1 MVGVLAMA
9 AAAAPP
15 PVKDYE
21 IEPCKKRRKDDDR
34 SSCKTITKYLSP
46 IGKTGDRVFSPPKSS
61 NILHY
66 FRKTSPTNE
75 KTQSAKDCDLMSS
88 TPLPANSSKD
98 CKTPLEM
105 FSNIEF
111 KKRGKR
117 VNLAHQLNN
126 IKTENESPIE
136 ISSDDS
142 KERSSLNKDFVES
155 STSVLLYK
163 KHVEVLAES
172 IQDIKKQSRTMA
184 SKKSSK
190 KVNSKQG
197 TAKNNCRKLRKRKY
211 RDVIDLSESLPL
223 AEDLNLKKD
232 VKDSK
237 HIMPSLTNEIER
249 TANDADSR
257 DTAIKTAQLNY
268 GTITVSY
275 EEFLKSHKENKVEQ
289 IPDSTMSICIPSE
302 TVEDTVKSGY
312 ISDTETC
319 EITQQGR
326 FKTVTV
332 LAQVHPIPPKK
343 TRKIPSIFLKH
354 KQLEMEN
361 SLSDPENEQTTQK
374 RKSNVVIQ
382 EEELELAVLEAVSSE
397 AVKPKCTLEERQ
409 QFMKAFRQPA
419 SDVLKNGVKK
429 SSDKQKE
436 INEKSLN
443 EEGRDNNSKKIMKNP
458 DIEMISYN
466 GNSQSHCVKGSFPK
480 EKSKKL
486 KKRDKKKLDT
496 GATPGENR
504 GGNTQKKESTFSFK
518 EKQNQNRLRMSLRQK
533 KTKVFKNST
542 LFNSERLVCEDIAND
557 DSLKVSSV
565 YNKSSRKTAVPVKD
579 KVTHSKAETEDSL
592 VNISTP
598 KSTRRSVRNSSTP
611 TTIIIRSTDSEDAQ
625 DSSPVKAST
634 PKAANLSEKHS
645 LYTAEL
651 ITVPSDSE
659 SPIRMKFTRISTPKK
674 SKKKSKKRSKKSE
687 ATDRDFTSQTRKAS
701 NASKNVSKAKQLVEK
716 AKALHISRSKAAEEI
731 VTPLRRSSRHQTLPE
746 KKKLSKTED
755 SVIIIDS
762 SPTSL
767 KYPEKNQKK
776 LQCLNDVLGKKLN
789 KTSKNVPGKMKVA
802 PLFLTRKAQKTADH
816 ILGFDESSQDTSE
829 KSQDCGVQFKA
840 KRDFLMSGL
849 PDLLKRKIAKKAA
862 ALDVYNAVSTS
873 FQRVVHVQQK
883 DDGCH
888 LWHLKPPTCPLLTKL
903 KELNTTV
910 TDLSKCV
917 IALGEFSTLNS
928 NSKSNNSAVVFM
940 GRRKD
945 LTEEVRNF
953 LLEEIRC
960 SNPEFPWK
968 KYFPLLL
975 KKRTEHQVLSECPR
989 KQESPQLDPS
999 VSQKETKRKRVE
1011 TENHKSKKKKPNE
1024 YSESPKKISGKPEEL
1039 DKRNH
1044 STGIKPDSSK
1054 GLLSK
1059 TSRKR
1064 QTALSTTCKVETGT
1078 VEDPDIL
1085 IIDDDKEST
1094 SEISS
1099 IPDSGT
1105 EDMLWT
1111 EKYQPQNSSEL
1122 IGNELAIKKLHSWLK
1137 DWKRRAELEER
1148 QNLKGKKEEKQEDLL
1163 DSIDFKGSSDD
1174 EEESR
1179 LCNTVLITGPTGVGK
1194 TAAVYACAQE
1204 LGFKIFEVNASSQR
1218 SGRQILSQLKEA
1230 TQSHQVDKQGVNSQ
1244 KPCFFNSY
1252 SIGKSPKKLSSPKK
1266 VVTSPR
1272 KLPPPSPQSSG
1283 PKRALP
1289 PKTLANYFKASSKP
1303 KNNEEMGALLE
1314 NSTGIKNSFEQ
1325 KQIIQTKPANTTNS
1339 NIKEFGAEEPNR
1351 KNATS
1356 LILFEEVDVIFEED
1370 AGFLNAI
1377 KTFMATTKRPV
1388 ILTTSDPT
1396 FSLIF
1401 DGCFEEISFNTPS
1414 LLNVASYLQMICLT
1428 ENFRTDVKDFVTLLT
1443 ANTCDIRKSI
1453 LYLQFWIRS
1462 GGGVLEERPLS
1473 LCRGNSRN
1481 VQLVCSEDG
1490 PDSKNNPKNTKR
1502 NPTDLPKCDTGCVE
1516 TLFGLKNIFSP
1527 SEDLFS
1533 FLKHKIRTKEEWHKL
1548 IQLLTEFQ
1556 MRNVDF
1562 LYSNLEFIL
1571 PLPVAIIP
1579 ETENLCG
1586 SSVGVDASAATKSM
1600 KCLARKHSGGEKP
1613 LKKSQKKK
1621 HKKKM
1626 VVLDDSDLFDTGLDF
1641 PDEFISFSPAS
1652 SSSNSEESKARDKES
1667 NPETKKLNKCLESN
1681 IESIPRPPKTPAEKK
1696 CSALVSHCLNSLTEF
1711 MDNMSF
1717 LDALLTDVRE
1727 QKEFG
1732 KNDFSWTNEKV
1743 KSGLCDEFSLESSD
1757 GWTSQSTGELKAA
1770 VEALSFTKCSSSI
1783 SKALE
1788 TSLNSCKKLGKD
1800 PTKEL
1805 TIYVSQKRNNVHFS
1819 QSAANLDSAWKRIA
1833 VIKGVFSSR
1842 SLLNLGNRQASII
1855 EYLPTLRNIC
1865 RTEKLKEQGKSKRRF
1880 LHYLEGIH
1888 LNISKETVN
1897 TLAAGFP

>member
-21 IEPCKKRRKDDDR
+21 IEACKKRRKDDDR
-34 SSCKTITKYLSP
+34 SSCETITKYLSP

-66 FRKTSPTNE
+66 FRKTSPTKE
-75 KTQSAKDCDLMSS
+75 KTQSAKDCEIKSS
-88 TPLPANSSKD
+88 PPLPANSGKD
-98 CKTPLEM
+98 CKSPLQV
-105 FSNIEF
+105 FSNTQF
-111 KKRGKR
+111 QKRGKR

-126 IKTENESPIE
+126 ITTENESPIE

-142 KERSSLNKDFVES
+142 KEHSSLNNDFVES
-155 STSVLLYK
+155 STSVLLDK
-163 KHVEVLAES
+163 KHVEVLTER
-172 IQDIKKQSRTMA
+172 IQDIKKQSSTMA
-184 SKKSSK
+184 PKKSSK
-190 KVNSKQG
+190 KVNSKQR
-197 TAKNNCRKLRKRKY
+197 TTKNHCKKLRKRKY
-211 RDVIDLSESLPL
+211 RDVIDLSESSPL
-223 AEDLNLKKD
+223 AEELNLLQKD

-237 HIMPSLTNEIER
+237 CSMPSLTNEVER
-249 TANDADSR
+249 IANDADSGAPV
-257 DTAIKTAQLNY
+257 TKTAQLTD
-268 GTITVSY
+268 GMVTVSY
-275 EEFLKSHKENKVEQ
+275 EEFLKSHKENKVEHT
-289 IPDSTMSICIPSE
+289 PDSAMSICTPSE
-302 TVEDTVKSGY
+302 TVEDAVKSDC

-319 EITQQGR
+319 EITQPVR

-361 SLSDPENEQTTQK
+361 SLSDPENEQTGQK

-382 EEELELAVLEAVSSE
+382 EEELELAVLEAGSSE

-409 QFMKAFRQPA
+409 QFMKAFRQPV
-419 SDVLKNGVKK
+419 SDALKNGVKK

-436 INEKSLN
+436 LNEKPLN
-443 EEGRDNNSKKIMKNP
+443 EDGRDSNSKKIMRNP
-458 DIEMISYN
+458 SVEIVSN
-466 GNSQSHCVKGSFPK
+466 NASSQSHTDKGSFPR

-486 KKRDKKKLDT
+486 RKKGKKMLDT
-496 GATPGENR
+496 GATLGENR
-504 GGNTQKKESTFSFK
+504 EGNTQKQETTFSFK
-518 EKQNQNRLRMSLRQK
+518 DKQNQNRLRMSLRQK
-533 KTKVFKNST
+533 KTEGFKRNT
-542 LFNSERLVCEDIAND
+542 LFNSESLVCEGTAND
-557 DSLKVSSV
+557 NPLTIPSL
-565 YNKSSRKTAVPVKD
+565 YNKKTSRKTSVPVKD

-611 TTIIIRSTDSEDAQ
+611 TATVIRSTDSEDAQ
-625 DSSPVKAST
+625 DGSPIKAST

-659 SPIRMKFTRISTPKK
+659 SPIRMKFTRISTPRK
-674 SKKKSKKRSKKSE
+674 SKKKSKKRSEKSE
-687 ATDRDFTSQTRKAS
+687 ATDGDFTSQTRKAS
-701 NASKNVSKAKQLVEK
+701 RASKNVSKAKQLVEK
-716 AKALHISRSKAAEEI
+716 AKALHISRSKATEEI

-746 KKKLSKTED
+746 RKKLSESED

-767 KYPEKNQKK
+767 KHTEKNQKK
-776 LQCLNDVLGKKLN
+776 LQCLNDVLGKKL
-789 KTSKNVPGKMKVA
+789 KTPKNVPGKMKIA
-802 PLFLTRKAQKTADH
+802 PLFLTRKAQKTADP
-816 ILGFDESSQDTSE
+816 ILGFDESSQGTSE

-862 ALDVYNAVSTS
+862 ALDVYNAASAS

-883 DDGCH
+883 DNGCH

-903 KELNTTV
+903 KELNTKV
-910 TDLSKCV
+910 MDLSKCV

-928 NSKSNNSAVVFM
+928 NPKSSNPAVVFT

-945 LTEEVRNF
+945 LTEEVRNL
-953 LLEEIRC
+953 LLEEIRW
-960 SNPEFPWK
+960 SNPEFSLK

-975 KKRTEHQVLSECPR
+975 KKRTEHQVLSECR
-989 KQESPQLDPS
+989 CKQESPQLEPC
-999 VSQKETKRKRVE
+999 VNQKETKRKRVE
-1011 TENHKSKKKKPNE
+1011 TENHKSKRKKPNE
-1024 YSESPKKISGKPEEL
+1024 YSESPKKIRGKPEEL
-1039 DKRNH
+1039 DKRNI
-1044 STGIKPDSSK
+1044 STGIKLDSSK
-1054 GLLSK
+1054 GPSSK
-1059 TSRKR
+1059 TPRKK
-1064 QTALSTTCKVETGT
+1064 QTCKVETEA
-1078 VEDPDIL
+1078 VEDSDIL

-1094 SEISS
+1094 SEVSS
-1099 IPDSGT
+1099 IADLGT

-1111 EKYQPQNSSEL
+1111 EKYQPQNSGEL

-1148 QNLKGKKEEKQEDLL
+1148 QNLKGKKDEKQEDLS

-1252 SIGKSPKKLSSPKK
+1252 SIGKSPKKLSSPRK

-1303 KNNEEMGALLE
+1303 KNSEEIGVLLE
-1314 NSTGIKNSFEQ
+1314 NNKGIKNSFEQ
-1325 KQIIQTKPANTTNS
+1325 KQIIQAKPTNTTNS
-1339 NIKEFGAEEPNR
+1339 NVKEFGAEEPNR

-1396 FSLIF
+1396 FSLMF
-1401 DGCFEEISFNTPS
+1401 DGSFEEINFNTPS

-1443 ANTCDIRKSI
+1443 ANACDIRKSI

-1462 GGGVLEERPLS
+1462 GGGFLEERPLS
-1473 LCRGNSRN
+1473 LRRGNSRN
-1481 VQLVCSEDG
+1481 VQPVCSEDG
-1490 PDSKNNPKNTKR
+1490 PDSKNNTKNTKR

-1533 FLKHKIRTKEEWHKL
+1533 FLKQKIRTKEEWHKL

-1571 PLPVAIIP
+1571 PLPVDIIL
-1579 ETENLCG
+1579 ETENLGG
-1586 SSVGVDASAATKSM
+1586 SSVGVDTSAATKNM
-1600 KCLARKHSGGEKP
+1600 KCLARRHSEGEKP

-1621 HKKKM
+1621 RKKKM
-1626 VVLDDSDLFDTGLDF
+1626 VILDDSDLFDTGLDF
-1641 PDEFISFSPAS
+1641 PDEFISLSSAS
-1652 SSSNSEESKARDKES
+1652 SSSNSEESKARDKGS
-1667 NPETKKLNKCLESN
+1667 NPQTKKLNKCLESN
-1681 IESIPRPPKTPAEKK
+1681 TESVPCPSKTPAEKK

-1732 KNDFSWTNEKV
+1732 KNDFTWTNGKV
-1743 KSGLCDEFSLESSD
+1743 KSGLCDEFSLEGGD
-1757 GWTSQSTGELKAA
+1757 GWTSPSSGELKAA
-1770 VEALSFTKCSSSI
+1770 VEALSFTKCSSAI

-1788 TSLNSCKKLGKD
+1788 TSLNSCKKLGRD

-1805 TIYVSQKRNNVHFS
+1805 TFRVSQKRNNVHFS
-1819 QSAANLDSAWKRIA
+1819 QSAADLDSAWKRIA

-1842 SLLNLGNRQASII
+1842 SLLNLGNRQASVI

>member
-15 PVKDYE
+15 PVKDYGNE
-21 IEPCKKRRKDDDR
+21 ASKKRRKDDDR
-34 SSCKTITKYLSP
+34 TCKTITKYLSP
-46 IGKTGDRVFSPPKSS
+46 MGKTADRVFSPPKSS
-61 NILHY
+61 NILDY
-66 FRKTSPTNE
+66 FRKTLPTNE
-75 KTQSAKDCDLMSS
+75 KTQTAKKYKIKSS
-88 TPLPANSSKD
+88 TPLPADSDKD

-105 FSNIEF
+105 SSNTEN

-117 VNLAHQLNN
+117 LNLSHQLSH
-126 IKTENESPIE
+126 IKTENESAIE
-136 ISSDDS
+136 INSDDS
-142 KERSSLNKDFVES
+142 KEDSSLSNNFVGS
-155 STSVLLYK
+155 STSALLYK
-163 KHVEVLAES
+163 KHVKVLAES
-172 IQDIKKQSRTMA
+172 IQDTKKQSSTMT

-190 KVNSKQG
+190 KISPKQG
-197 TAKNNCRKLRKRKY
+197 PSKNDRRKLRKRKH
-211 RDVIDLSESLPL
+211 REVINLSESLPL
-223 AEDLNLKKD
+223 AEELNLLKRHGN
-232 VKDSK
+232 DSK
-237 HIMPSLTNEIER
+237 QIMPSLTNEMEN
-249 TANDADSR
+249 TANDAESR
-257 DTAIKTAQLNY
+257 DNITKTAQLNDS
-268 GTITVSY
+268 TITVSY
-275 EEFLKSHKENKVEQ
+275 EEFLKSHNESKVEQ
-289 IPDSTMSICIPSE
+289 APDSTVSVCIPSE
-302 TVEDTVKSGY
+302 TVDDAVKSGCMTDPETY
-312 ISDTETC
+312 EIS
-319 EITQQGR
+319 QQVR

-343 TRKIPSIFLKH
+343 TGKIPSIFLKQ
-354 KQLEMEN
+354 KQVEMEN
-361 SLSDPENEQTTQK
+361 SLSDPENEQTSQK
-374 RKSNVVIQ
+374 RKSNVVIH
-382 EEELELAVLEAVSSE
+382 EEELELAVLEAGSSE

-409 QFMKAFRQPA
+409 QFMKAFRQPT
-419 SDVLKNGVKK
+419 SDALKNGVKK

-436 INEKSLN
+436 LNEKSLN
-443 EEGRDNNSKKIMKNP
+443 EEGRDNNSKKIMENP
-458 DIEMISYN
+458 NIQMISNN
-466 GNSQSHCVKGSFPK
+466 GNSQTHADKGGFPK

-486 KKRDKKKLDT
+486 KKKNKKILDT
-496 GATPGENR
+496 GAIPGENR
-504 GGNTQKKESTFSFK
+504 ERNPQENESTFSFK

-533 KTKVFKNST
+533 KTEVFKNST
-542 LFNSERLVCEDIAND
+542 LLNSKNLVCEGAAD
-557 DSLKVSSV
+557 DDPLKISSPC
-565 YNKSSRKTAVPVKD
+565 NSKSSRKTGIPVKD
-579 KVTHSKAETEDSL
+579 KVIHSKAETEDSL
-592 VNISTP
+592 VFVSTLKP
-598 KSTRRSVRNSSTP
+598 SRRSVRSSSTP
-611 TTIIIRSTDSEDAQ
+611 ATVIIRATDSEDAQ
-625 DSSPVKAST
+625 DDSPVKAST
-634 PKAANLSEKHS
+634 PKAANLSGKRS

-651 ITVPSDSE
+651 ITVSSDSE

-687 ATDRDFTSQTRKAS
+687 TADEDFESQTRKVS
-701 NASKNVSKAKQLVEK
+701 SASKNVSKAKQLIEK
-716 AKALHISRSKAAEEI
+716 AKALHISRSKATEEI

-746 KKKLSKTED
+746 KSETED
-755 SVIIIDS
+755 SVITGS
-762 SPTSL
+762 SPTPL
-767 KYPEKNQKK
+767 KHPEKNQKK

-789 KTSKNVPGKMKVA
+789 KTPKNVPGKVKVA
-802 PLFLTRKAQKTADH
+802 PLFLTRKAQKTADPV
-816 ILGFDESSQDTSE
+816 LGFDESSQDATE
-829 KSQDCGVQFKA
+829 KPQACDVQFKA

-849 PDLLKRKIAKKAA
+849 PDLLKRQIAKKAA

-873 FQRVVHVQQK
+873 FQSVVHVQQK

-903 KELNTTV
+903 KELNTKV
-910 TDLSKCV
+910 IDLSKCV
-917 IALGEFSTLNS
+917 MALGEFSTLNS
-928 NSKSNNSAVVFM
+928 NSKSNNSAVVFV

-945 LTEEVRNF
+945 LTEEVRNL
-953 LLEEIRC
+953 LLEEIRW
-960 SNPEFPWK
+960 SNPEFSLR

-975 KKRTEHQVLSECPR
+975 KKQTEHQVLSKCHH
-989 KQESPQLDPS
+989 KQESPKLEPD
-999 VSQKETKRKRVE
+999 VSRKETKRKRVE
-1011 TENHKSKKKKPNE
+1011 MENHKSKRKKPNE
-1024 YSESPKKISGKPEEL
+1024 YSESPKKISGKLEEL
-1039 DKRNH
+1039 DKRNN
-1044 STGIKPDSSK
+1044 SSGIKLDSSK
-1054 GLLSK
+1054 GLFPK
-1059 TSRKR
+1059 TSRKKR
-1064 QTALSTTCKVETGT
+1064 TALSTRCKVETEA
-1078 VEDPDIL
+1078 VEDSDIL
-1085 IIDDDKEST
+1085 IIDGDMST
-1094 SEISS
+1094 SEVSS

-1111 EKYQPQNSSEL
+1111 EKYQPQNSGEL
-1122 IGNELAIKKLHSWLK
+1122 IGNELAIRKLHSWLK
-1137 DWKRRAELEER
+1137 DWKRRAELEEG
-1148 QNLKGKKEEKQEDLL
+1148 QNLKGKRDEKQEDPL
-1163 DSIDFKGSSDD
+1163 DGIDFKGSSDD
-1174 EEESR
+1174 EEENR

-1252 SIGKSPKKLSSPKK
+1252 NISKSPKKLSSPKK

-1283 PKRALP
+1283 PKRVLP
-1289 PKTLANYFKASSKP
+1289 PKTLANYFKVSSKP
-1303 KNNEEMGALLE
+1303 KNNEQIGALLE
-1314 NSTGIKNSFEQ
+1314 NNKGIKNSFEQ
-1325 KQIIQTKPANTTNS
+1325 KPIIQTKSTNTTNK
-1339 NIKEFGAEEPNR
+1339 NVKEFGAEEPNR

-1396 FSLIF
+1396 FSLMF
-1401 DGCFEEISFNTPS
+1401 DGFFEEINFNTPS

-1462 GGGVLEERPLS
+1462 GGGFLEERPLS
-1473 LCRGNSRN
+1473 FCRGNSRN
-1481 VQLVCSEDG
+1481 VQLVCSEDD
-1490 PDSKNNPKNTKR
+1490 PDSKNNAKNSKR
-1502 NPTDLPKCDTGCVE
+1502 NPTDLPKCDIGCAE

-1571 PLPVAIIP
+1571 PLPVNIIP
-1579 ETENLCG
+1579 ETENFSG
-1586 SSVGVDASAATKSM
+1586 SSVSVDTNAATKNM
-1600 KCLARKHSGGEKP
+1600 KCLARKLSEGEKP

-1626 VVLDDSDLFDTGLDF
+1626 VILDDSDLFDTELDF
-1641 PDEFISFSPAS
+1641 SDEFIRLSSAS
-1652 SSSNSEESKARDKES
+1652 SPNSEESKARDKES
-1667 NPETKKLNKCLESN
+1667 NPETKKLNTCLESN
-1681 IESIPRPPKTPAEKK
+1681 VESIPRSPKTPAEKK
-1696 CSALVSHCLNSLTEF
+1696 YSVLVSHCLNSLTEF

-1727 QKEFG
+1727 HREFG
-1732 KNDFSWTNEKV
+1732 KNDFGWTNGKV

-1757 GWTSQSTGELKAA
+1757 GWTSQSSGELKAA
-1770 VEALSFTKCSSSI
+1770 VEALSFTKCSSTI

-1788 TSLNSCKKLGKD
+1788 TSLNSCKKVGRD

-1805 TIYVSQKRNNVHFS
+1805 TFYVSQKRNNVHFS

-1833 VIKGVFSSR
+1833 VIKSVFSSR
-1842 SLLNLGNRQASII
+1842 SLPNLGNRQASII

-1865 RTEKLKEQGKSKRRF
+1865 KTEKLKEQGKSKRRF

-1888 LNISKETVN
+1888 LNISKETMN

>member
-15 PVKDYE
+15 PVKDYGNE
-21 IEPCKKRRKDDDR
+21 ASKKRRKDDDR
-34 SSCKTITKYLSP
+34 TCKTITKYLSP
-46 IGKTGDRVFSPPKSS
+46 MGKTGDRVFSPPKSS
-61 NILHY
+61 NILDY
-66 FRKTSPTNE
+66 FRKTLPTNE
-75 KTQSAKDCDLMSS
+75 KTQTAKKHKIKSS
-88 TPLPANSSKD
+88 SPLPADSDKD

-105 FSNIEF
+105 SSNTEN

-117 VNLAHQLNN
+117 LNLSHQLSH
-126 IKTENESPIE
+126 IKTENESAIE
-136 ISSDDS
+136 INSDDS
-142 KERSSLNKDFVES
+142 KEDSSLSYNFVES
-155 STSVLLYK
+155 STSALLYK

-172 IQDIKKQSRTMA
+172 IQDTKKQSSTMT

-190 KVNSKQG
+190 KVSPKQG
-197 TAKNNCRKLRKRKY
+197 PSKNDRRKLRKRKH
-211 RDVIDLSESLPL
+211 REVIDLSESLPL
-223 AEDLNLKKD
+223 AEELNLLKRD
-232 VKDSK
+232 GNDSK
-237 HIMPSLTNEIER
+237 QLMPSLTNEMEN
-249 TANDADSR
+249 TANDAESR
-257 DTAIKTAQLNY
+257 DNITKTAQLNDS
-268 GTITVSY
+268 TITVSY
-275 EEFLKSHKENKVEQ
+275 EEFLKSHNESKVEEA
-289 IPDSTMSICIPSE
+289 PDSTVSVCIPSE
-302 TVEDTVKSGY
+302 TVDNAVKSGCITDPEAY
-312 ISDTETC
+312 EIS
-319 EITQQGR
+319 QQVR

-343 TRKIPSIFLKH
+343 TGKIPSIFLKQ
-354 KQLEMEN
+354 KQVEMEN
-361 SLSDPENEQTTQK
+361 SLSDPENEQTSQK
-374 RKSNVVIQ
+374 RKSNVVIH
-382 EEELELAVLEAVSSE
+382 EEELELAVLEAGSSE

-409 QFMKAFRQPA
+409 QFMKAFRQPT
-419 SDVLKNGVKK
+419 SDALKNGVKK

-436 INEKSLN
+436 LNEKSLN
-443 EEGRDNNSKKIMKNP
+443 EEGRDNNSKKIMENP
-458 DIEMISYN
+458 NIQMVSNN
-466 GNSQSHCVKGSFPK
+466 GNSQTHADKGGFPK

-486 KKRDKKKLDT
+486 KKKNKKILDT
-496 GATPGENR
+496 GAIAGENR
-504 GGNTQKKESTFSFK
+504 ERNPQEKESTFSFK

-533 KTKVFKNST
+533 KTEVFKNST
-542 LFNSERLVCEDIAND
+542 LLNSKNLVCEGAAND
-557 DSLKVSSV
+557 DPLKISSPCN
-565 YNKSSRKTAVPVKD
+565 NKSSRKAGIPVKD
-579 KVTHSKAETEDSL
+579 KVIHSKAETEGSL
-592 VNISTP
+592 VSVSTLKP
-598 KSTRRSVRNSSTP
+598 SRRSVRSSSTP
-611 TTIIIRSTDSEDAQ
+611 ATVIIRATDSEDAQ
-625 DSSPVKAST
+625 DDSPVKAST
-634 PKAANLSEKHS
+634 PKAANLSGKHS

-651 ITVPSDSE
+651 ITVSSDSE

-687 ATDRDFTSQTRKAS
+687 AAHEDFESQTRKVS
-701 NASKNVSKAKQLVEK
+701 SASKNVSKAKQLIEK
-716 AKALHISRSKAAEEI
+716 AKALHISRSKATEEI

-746 KKKLSKTED
+746 RSETED
-755 SVIIIDS
+755 SVITGS
-762 SPTSL
+762 SPTPL
-767 KYPEKNQKK
+767 KHPEKNQKK

-789 KTSKNVPGKMKVA
+789 KTPKNVPGKVKVA
-802 PLFLTRKAQKTADH
+802 PLFLARKAQKTADPV
-816 ILGFDESSQDTSE
+816 LGFDESSQDATE
-829 KSQDCGVQFKA
+829 KPQACDVQFKA

-849 PDLLKRKIAKKAA
+849 PDLLKRQIAKKAA
-862 ALDVYNAVSTS
+862 VLDVYNAVSTS
-873 FQRVVHVQQK
+873 FQSVVHVQQK

-903 KELNTTV
+903 KELNTKV
-910 TDLSKCV
+910 IDLSKCV
-917 IALGEFSTLNS
+917 MALGEFSTLNS
-928 NSKSNNSAVVFM
+928 NSKSNNSAVVFV

-945 LTEEVRNF
+945 LTEEVRNL
-953 LLEEIRC
+953 LLEEIRW
-960 SNPEFPWK
+960 SNPEFSLR

-975 KKRTEHQVLSECPR
+975 KKRTEHQVLSKCHR
-989 KQESPQLDPS
+989 KQESPKLEPD
-999 VSQKETKRKRVE
+999 VSRKETKRKRVE
-1011 TENHKSKKKKPNE
+1011 MENHKSKRKKPNE
-1024 YSESPKKISGKPEEL
+1024 YSESPKKISGKLEEL
-1039 DKRNH
+1039 DKRNN
-1044 STGIKPDSSK
+1044 SSGIKLDSSK
-1054 GLLSK
+1054 GLFPK
-1059 TSRKR
+1059 TSRKKR
-1064 QTALSTTCKVETGT
+1064 TALSTRCKVETEA
-1078 VEDPDIL
+1078 VEDSDIL
-1085 IIDDDKEST
+1085 IIDGDKST
-1094 SEISS
+1094 SEVSS

-1111 EKYQPQNSSEL
+1111 EKYQPQNSGEL
-1122 IGNELAIKKLHSWLK
+1122 IGNELAIRKLHSWLK
-1137 DWKRRAELEER
+1137 DWKRRAELEEG
-1148 QNLKGKKEEKQEDLL
+1148 QNLKGKRDEKQEDPL
-1163 DSIDFKGSSDD
+1163 DGIDFKGSSDD
-1174 EEESR
+1174 EEENR

-1252 SIGKSPKKLSSPKK
+1252 NISKSPKKLSSPKK

-1272 KLPPPSPQSSG
+1272 KLPSPSPQSSG
-1283 PKRALP
+1283 PKRVLP
-1289 PKTLANYFKASSKP
+1289 PKTLANYFKVSSKP
-1303 KNNEEMGALLE
+1303 KNNEQIGALLE
-1314 NSTGIKNSFEQ
+1314 NNKGINNSFEQ
-1325 KQIIQTKPANTTNS
+1325 KPIIQTKSTNTTNK
-1339 NIKEFGAEEPNR
+1339 NVKEFGAEEPNR

-1396 FSLIF
+1396 FSLMF
-1401 DGCFEEISFNTPS
+1401 DGCFEEINFNTPS

-1462 GGGVLEERPLS
+1462 GGGFLEERPLS
-1473 LCRGNSRN
+1473 FCRGNSRN
-1481 VQLVCSEDG
+1481 VQLVCSEDD
-1490 PDSKNNPKNTKR
+1490 PDSKNNAKNTKR
-1502 NPTDLPKCDTGCVE
+1502 NPTDLPKCDIGCAE

-1571 PLPVAIIP
+1571 PLPVNIIP
-1579 ETENLCG
+1579 ETENFSG
-1586 SSVGVDASAATKSM
+1586 SSVSVDTNAATKNM
-1600 KCLARKHSGGEKP
+1600 KCLARKLSEGEKP

-1626 VVLDDSDLFDTGLDF
+1626 VILDDSDLFDTELDF
-1641 PDEFISFSPAS
+1641 SDEFIRLSSAS
-1652 SSSNSEESKARDKES
+1652 SPNSEESKARDKES
-1667 NPETKKLNKCLESN
+1667 NPETKKLDTCLESN
-1681 IESIPRPPKTPAEKK
+1681 VESIPRSPKTPAEKK
-1696 CSALVSHCLNSLTEF
+1696 YSVLVSHCLNSLTEF

-1727 QKEFG
+1727 HREFR
-1732 KNDFSWTNEKV
+1732 KNDFGWTNGKV

-1757 GWTSQSTGELKAA
+1757 GWTSQSSGELKAA
-1770 VEALSFTKCSSSI
+1770 VEALSFTKCSSTI

-1788 TSLNSCKKLGKD
+1788 TSLNSCKKVGRD

-1805 TIYVSQKRNNVHFS
+1805 TFYVSQKRNNVHFS
-1819 QSAANLDSAWKRIA
+1819 QSAANLDAWKRIA
-1833 VIKGVFSSR
+1833 VIKSVFSSR
-1842 SLLNLGNRQASII
+1842 SLPNLGNRQASII

-1865 RTEKLKEQGKSKRRF
+1865 KTEKLKEQGKSKRRF

-1888 LNISKETVN
+1888 LNISKETMN

>member
-15 PVKDYE
+15 PVKDYGNE
-21 IEPCKKRRKDDDR
+21 ASKKRRKDDDR
-34 SSCKTITKYLSP
+34 TSCKTITKYLSP
-46 IGKTGDRVFSPPKSS
+46 MGKTGDRVFSPPKSS
-61 NILHY
+61 NILDY

-75 KTQSAKDCDLMSS
+75 KTQTAKKYKIKSS
-88 TPLPANSSKD
+88 TPLPADSDTD
-98 CKTPLEM
+98 CKTPLDM
-105 FSNIEF
+105 SSNTEN

-117 VNLAHQLNN
+117 LNLSHQLSHT
-126 IKTENESPIE
+126 KTENESPVE
-136 ISSDDS
+136 INSDDS
-142 KERSSLNKDFVES
+142 KEDSSLSNNFVES
-155 STSVLLYK
+155 STSALLYK

-172 IQDIKKQSRTMA
+172 IQDTKKQSKTMT
-184 SKKSSK
+184 SKKSSR
-190 KVNSKQG
+190 KVSPKQG
-197 TAKNNCRKLRKRKY
+197 ASKNDRRKLRKRKH
-211 RDVIDLSESLPL
+211 REVIDLSESLPL
-223 AEDLNLKKD
+223 AEELNLLKRD
-232 VKDSK
+232 GNDSK
-237 HIMPSLTNEIER
+237 QIMPSLTNEIEN
-249 TANDADSR
+249 TANDAESR
-257 DTAIKTAQLNY
+257 DNITKTAQLNDS
-268 GTITVSY
+268 TITVSY
-275 EEFLKSHKENKVEQ
+275 EEFLKSHNESEVEQ
-289 IPDSTMSICIPSE
+289 APDSTVSICIPSE
-302 TVEDTVKSGY
+302 TVDDTVKSGCMTDPETY
-312 ISDTETC
+312 EIS
-319 EITQQGR
+319 QQVR

-343 TRKIPSIFLKH
+343 TGKIPSIFLKQ
-354 KQLEMEN
+354 KQVEMEN
-361 SLSDPENEQTTQK
+361 SLSDPENEQTIQK
-374 RKSNVVIQ
+374 RKSNVVIH
-382 EEELELAVLEAVSSE
+382 EEELELAVLEAGSSE

-409 QFMKAFRQPA
+409 QFMKAFRQPT
-419 SDVLKNGVKK
+419 SDALKNGVKK

-436 INEKSLN
+436 LNEKSLN
-443 EEGRDNNSKKIMKNP
+443 EEGRDNNSKKIMENP
-458 DIEMISYN
+458 NIQMISNN
-466 GNSQSHCVKGSFPK
+466 GNSQTHADKGGFPK

-486 KKRDKKKLDT
+486 KKKNKKILDT
-496 GATPGENR
+496 GAIPGENR
-504 GGNTQKKESTFSFK
+504 ERNTQEKEATFSFK

-533 KTKVFKNST
+533 KTEVFKNST
-542 LFNSERLVCEDIAND
+542 LLNSKNLVCEGTAD
-557 DSLKVSSV
+557 DDPLKISSPCN
-565 YNKSSRKTAVPVKD
+565 NKSSRKTGIPVKD
-579 KVTHSKAETEDSL
+579 KVIHSKAETEDSL
-592 VNISTP
+592 VYVSTP
-598 KSTRRSVRNSSTP
+598 KPSRRSVRSSSTP
-611 TTIIIRSTDSEDAQ
+611 ATVIIRGTDSEDAQ
-625 DSSPVKAST
+625 DDSPVKAST
-634 PKAANLSEKHS
+634 PKAANLSGKHS

-651 ITVPSDSE
+651 ITVSSDSE

-687 ATDRDFTSQTRKAS
+687 AADEDFESQTRKVS
-701 NASKNVSKAKQLVEK
+701 SASKNVSKAKRLIEK
-716 AKALHISRSKAAEEI
+716 AKALHVSRSKATEGI

-746 KKKLSKTED
+746 RSETED
-755 SVIIIDS
+755 SVITGS
-762 SPTSL
+762 SPTPL
-767 KYPEKNQKK
+767 KHPEKNQKK

-789 KTSKNVPGKMKVA
+789 KTPKNVPGKVKVA
-802 PLFLTRKAQKTADH
+802 PLFLTRKAQKTADPV
-816 ILGFDESSQDTSE
+816 LGFDESSQDATE
-829 KSQDCGVQFKA
+829 KPQACDVQFKA

-849 PDLLKRKIAKKAA
+849 PDLLKRQIAKKAA

-873 FQRVVHVQQK
+873 FQSVVHIQQK

-903 KELNTTV
+903 KELNTKV
-910 TDLSKCV
+910 IDLSKCV
-917 IALGEFSTLNS
+917 MALGEFSTLNS
-928 NSKSNNSAVVFM
+928 NSKSNNSAVVFV

-945 LTEEVRNF
+945 LTEEVRNL
-953 LLEEIRC
+953 LLEEIRW
-960 SNPEFPWK
+960 SNPEFSLR

-975 KKRTEHQVLSECPR
+975 KKRTEHQVLSECHR
-989 KQESPQLDPS
+989 KQESPKLEPD
-999 VSQKETKRKRVE
+999 VSRKETKRKRVE
-1011 TENHKSKKKKPNE
+1011 MENHKSKRKKPNE
-1024 YSESPKKISGKPEEL
+1024 YSESPKKISGKLEEL
-1039 DKRNH
+1039 DKRNN
-1044 STGIKPDSSK
+1044 SSGIKLDSSK
-1054 GLLSK
+1054 GLFPK
-1059 TSRKR
+1059 TSRKKR
-1064 QTALSTTCKVETGT
+1064 TALSTRCKVETEA
-1078 VEDPDIL
+1078 VEDSDIL
-1085 IIDDDKEST
+1085 IIDGDKST
-1094 SEISS
+1094 SEVAS

-1111 EKYQPQNSSEL
+1111 EKYQPQNSGEL
-1122 IGNELAIKKLHSWLK
+1122 IGNELAIRKLHSWLK
-1137 DWKRRAELEER
+1137 DWKRRAELEEG
-1148 QNLKGKKEEKQEDLL
+1148 QNLKGKRDEKQEDPL
-1163 DSIDFKGSSDD
+1163 DGIDFKGSSDD
-1174 EEESR
+1174 EEENR

-1252 SIGKSPKKLSSPKK
+1252 NIGKSPKKLSSPKK

-1283 PKRALP
+1283 PKRVLP
-1289 PKTLANYFKASSKP
+1289 PKTLANYFKVSSKP
-1303 KNNEEMGALLE
+1303 KNSEQIGALLE
-1314 NSTGIKNSFEQ
+1314 NNKGIKNSFEQ
-1325 KQIIQTKPANTTNS
+1325 KPIIQTKSTNTTDKNV
-1339 NIKEFGAEEPNR
+1339 KEFGAEEPNR

-1396 FSLIF
+1396 FSLMF
-1401 DGCFEEISFNTPS
+1401 DGCFQEINFNTPS

-1462 GGGVLEERPLS
+1462 GGGFLEERPLS
-1473 LCRGNSRN
+1473 FCRGNSRN
-1481 VQLVCSEDG
+1481 VQLVCSEDD
-1490 PDSKNNPKNTKR
+1490 PDSKNNAKNTKR
-1502 NPTDLPKCDTGCVE
+1502 NPTDLPKCDTGCAE

-1571 PLPVAIIP
+1571 PLPVNIIP
-1579 ETENLCG
+1579 ETENFSG
-1586 SSVGVDASAATKSM
+1586 SSVSVDTNAATKNM
-1600 KCLARKHSGGEKP
+1600 KCLARKPSEGEKP

-1621 HKKKM
+1621 RKKKM
-1626 VVLDDSDLFDTGLDF
+1626 VILDDSDLFDTELDF
-1641 PDEFISFSPAS
+1641 SDEFISLSSAS
-1652 SSSNSEESKARDKES
+1652 SPNSEESKARDKES
-1667 NPETKKLNKCLESN
+1667 NPETKKLNKCLESKV
-1681 IESIPRPPKTPAEKK
+1681 ESIPRSPKTPAEKK
-1696 CSALVSHCLNSLTEF
+1696 YSVLVSHCLNSLTEF

-1727 QKEFG
+1727 HREFG
-1732 KNDFSWTNEKV
+1732 KNDFGWTNGKV

-1757 GWTSQSTGELKAA
+1757 GWTSQSSGELKAA
-1770 VEALSFTKCSSSI
+1770 VEALSFTKCSSTI

-1788 TSLNSCKKLGKD
+1788 TSLNSCKKVGKD

-1805 TIYVSQKRNNVHFS
+1805 TFYVSQKRNNVHFS

-1833 VIKGVFSSR
+1833 VIKSVFSSR
-1842 SLLNLGNRQASII
+1842 SLPNLGNRQASII

-1865 RTEKLKEQGKSKRRF
+1865 KTEKLKEQGKSKRRF

-1888 LNISKETVN
+1888 LNISKETMN

>member
-9 AAAAPP
+9 AAAAPS

-21 IEPCKKRRKDDDR
+21 IEACKKRRKDDDR
-34 SSCKTITKYLSP
+34 SSCETITKYLSP
-46 IGKTGDRVFSPPKSS
+46 IGKTADRVLSPPKSS
-61 NILHY
+61 NILDY
-66 FRKTSPTNE
+66 FRKTSLTNK
-75 KTQSAKDCDLMSS
+75 KTQSAKKCKIKSLA
-88 TPLPANSSKD
+88 PLPADSSKD
-98 CKTPLEM
+98 CKIPLEIV
-105 FSNIEF
+105 SNIEF
-111 KKRGKR
+111 KKRGRR
-117 VNLAHQLNN
+117 VNLSYQLNN
-126 IKTENESPIE
+126 FKIENESPIQ

-142 KERSSLNKDFVES
+142 KEDCSLNNDFVEN
-155 STSVLLYK
+155 STSVSLCK

-172 IQDIKKQSRTMA
+172 IQDIKNQSSTMT
-184 SKKSSK
+184 SRKSSK
-190 KVNSKQG
+190 KVNPKQG
-197 TAKNNCRKLRKRKY
+197 TTKNDCKKLRKRKR
-211 RDVIDLSESLPL
+211 RDVIDLCESLPL
-223 AEDLNLKKD
+223 AEELNLLTKD

-237 HIMPSLTNEIER
+237 QIIPSPINEIES
-249 TANDADSR
+249 TANDASSR
-257 DTAIKTAQLNY
+257 DNITQTAQLND
-268 GTITVSY
+268 GTITVPY
-275 EEFLKSHKENKVEQ
+275 EEFLKSHKENKLEQ
-289 IPDSTMSICIPSE
+289 IPDSTMSMCIPFE
-302 TVEDTVKSGY
+302 TVRSGC
-312 ISDTETC
+312 ISDAETC
-319 EITQQGR
+319 EISQQVL

-343 TRKIPSIFLKH
+343 TGRIPSIFLKQ
-354 KQLEMEN
+354 KQLEMES
-361 SLSDPENEQTTQK
+361 SLSDPESETTVQK

-382 EEELELAVLEAVSSE
+382 EEELELAVLEAGNSE

-409 QFMKAFRQPA
+409 QFMKAFRQPV
-419 SDVLKNGVKK
+419 SDALKNGVKK
-429 SSDKQKE
+429 PDKQKE
-436 INEKSLN
+436 LNEKSLN
-443 EEGRDNNSKKIMKNP
+443 EGGRDNNSKKIMENP
-458 DIEMISYN
+458 NIQMVSNN
-466 GNSQSHCVKGSFPK
+466 GNSQSHMDTGSFPK
-480 EKSKKL
+480 EKSKNL
-486 KKRDKKKLDT
+486 KKKDKMLGT
-496 GATPGENR
+496 GTTPSETR
-504 GGNTQKKESTFSFK
+504 EENTQKKNTFSFK
-518 EKQNQNRLRMSLRQK
+518 DKQNKNRLRMNLRPK
-533 KTKVFKNST
+533 NPEVFKNSP
-542 LFNSERLVCEDIAND
+542 LCNSESQLCEDRAND
-557 DSLKVSSV
+557 DPLKIFSSLC
-565 YNKSSRKTAVPVKD
+565 NNERSRKTSTPVKD
-579 KVTHSKAETEDSL
+579 KVLHYKADTEDSL
-592 VNISTP
+592 VNVFTP
-598 KSTRRSVRNSSTP
+598 KSTRRSARSSSTP
-611 TTIIIRSTDSEDAQ
+611 TTIITRSTDSGNAPDG
-625 DSSPVKAST
+625 SPVKVST
-634 PKAANLSEKHS
+634 PKAANLAEKHS

-651 ITVPSDSE
+651 ITVSSDSE

-687 ATDRDFTSQTRKAS
+687 ATDGDFVSQTRKAI
-701 NASKNVSKAKQLVEK
+701 NTSKKVTKAKQLIEN
-716 AKALHISRSKAAEEI
+716 AKALHISRSKAAKET
-731 VTPLRRSSRHQTLPE
+731 VTPLRRSSRHQSLPE
-746 KKKLSKTED
+746 RKNMSDTED

-767 KYPEKNQKK
+767 KHPETNQKK
-776 LQCLNDVLGKKLN
+776 LQCLNDVLGKKPN
-789 KTSKNVPGKMKVA
+789 KTPKNVPGKMKVA
-802 PLFLTRKAQKTADH
+802 PLFLTRKAHKTADP

-829 KSQDCGVQFKA
+829 RSQDCDVQLKA

-849 PDLLKRKIAKKAA
+849 PDLLKRQIAKKAT
-862 ALDVYNAVSTS
+862 ALDMYNAVSAS
-873 FQRVVHVQQK
+873 FQKVVHVQQK

-888 LWHLKPPTCPLLTKL
+888 LWHLKPPTCSLLSKL
-903 KELNTTV
+903 KELSTKV
-910 TDLSKCV
+910 IDLSKCV

-928 NSKSNNSAVVFM
+928 NLKSNNSAVVFR

-945 LTEEVRNF
+945 FTEEVRNL
-953 LLEEIRC
+953 LLEEIRW
-960 SNPEFPWK
+960 SNPEFSWR

-975 KKRTEHQVLSECPR
+975 KKQTEHQVPSECRR
-989 KQESPQLDPS
+989 KPESAQLEPD
-999 VSQKETKRKRVE
+999 VKQKETKRKRVE
-1011 TENHKSKKKKPNE
+1011 TKNHKSKRKKLNE
-1024 YSESPKKISGKPEEL
+1024 FSESPKKISGQPKEL
-1039 DKRNH
+1039 DKRDN
-1044 STGIKPDSSK
+1044 STGIKLESSK
-1054 GLLSK
+1054 GLYSK
-1059 TSRKR
+1059 TSRKK
-1064 QTALSTTCKVETGT
+1064 QTALSVTCKEETEA
-1078 VEDPDIL
+1078 VEDSGIL
-1085 IIDDDKEST
+1085 IIDDNKEST

-1099 IPDSGT
+1099 VSDSGT

-1122 IGNELAIKKLHSWLK
+1122 VGNELAIKKLYSWLK
-1137 DWKRRAELEER
+1137 DWKKRAELEER
-1148 QNLKGKKEEKQEDLL
+1148 QNLKGKRDEKQEDLS
-1163 DSIDFKGSSDD
+1163 DRIDFKGSSD
-1174 EEESR
+1174 EEETR

-1252 SIGKSPKKLSSPKK
+1252 NIGKSPRLQVQPPQLRKTAPHCGLEILSRQWVGKSNLY
-1266 VVTSPR
+1266 VG
-1272 KLPPPSPQSSG
+1272 Q
-1283 PKRALP
+1283 
-1289 PKTLANYFKASSKP
+1289 
-1303 KNNEEMGALLE
+1303 
-1314 NSTGIKNSFEQ
+1314 EQ
-1325 KQIIQTKPANTTNS
+1325 KPS
-1339 NIKEFGAEEPNR
+1339 VF
-1351 KNATS
+1351 
-1356 LILFEEVDVIFEED
+1356 LFMLMLSHVDVIFEED

-1396 FSLIF
+1396 FSLMF
-1401 DGCFEEISFNTPS
+1401 DGCFEEINFNTPS

-1490 PDSKNNPKNTKR
+1490 SDSKNNPKNTKR
-1502 NPTDLPKCDTGCVE
+1502 NPIHIPKCDTGCVE

-1571 PLPVAIIP
+1571 PLPVDIIP

-1586 SSVGVDASAATKSM
+1586 SSISVDTSAATKNM
-1600 KCLARKHSGGEKP
+1600 KCLARKHSEGEKP

-1621 HKKKM
+1621 RKKKM
-1626 VVLDDSDLFDTGLDF
+1626 VILDDSDLFDTGLDF
-1641 PDEFISFSPAS
+1641 TDEFLCLYPAS
-1652 SSSNSEESKARDKES
+1652 SSSNFEESKAKES
-1667 NPETKKLNKCLESN
+1667 NPETKKLNKEIN
-1681 IESIPRPPKTPAEKK
+1681 IEPIPRPKTPAEKK

-1727 QKEFG
+1727 QKELG
-1732 KNDFSWTNEKV
+1732 RNDFSWTNGKV
-1743 KSGLCDEFSLESSD
+1743 KSGLCDEFSLESRD
-1757 GWTSQSTGELKAA
+1757 GWTSQSSELKAA

-1788 TSLNSCKKLGKD
+1788 TLNFCKKLGRD
-1800 PTKEL
+1800 PTKDL
-1805 TIYVSQKRNNVHFS
+1805 TFYVSQKRNNVYFN
-1819 QSAANLDSAWKRIA
+1819 QSMANLDCAWKRIA
-1833 VIKGVFSSR
+1833 VIESVFSNR

-1865 RTEKLKEQGKSKRRF
+1865 RIEKLKEQGKSKRRF

-1888 LNISKETVN
+1888 LNVSKETVN